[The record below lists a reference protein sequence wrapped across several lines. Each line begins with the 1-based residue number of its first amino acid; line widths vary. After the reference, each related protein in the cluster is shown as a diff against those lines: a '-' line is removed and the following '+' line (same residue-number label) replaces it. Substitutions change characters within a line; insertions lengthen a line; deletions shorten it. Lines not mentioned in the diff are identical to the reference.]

1 MRPTASKIIRGR
13 GISALRDRGGERSR
27 SREELLAARGIFPL
41 ARNQLN
47 EVEIADER
55 SRLDGPNGKSFNR
68 RSLLSRVRERAQC
81 ASQACSLAGW
91 LAGCLLRRL
100 RRNEATLLSRKTKEQ
115 RAAVA
120 HPPSPFFHLL
130 LKRPGCLSFS
140 YYQAGSS
147 PPLSFYLLLRSSCH
161 YKRESCL

>member
-1 MRPTASKIIRGR
+1 M
-13 GISALRDRGGERSR
+13 RDRGWMALMEKALIDVAFFLASEKERSVR
-27 SREELLAARGIFPL
+27 VKRAR
-41 ARNQLN
+41 
-47 EVEIADER
+47 
-55 SRLDGPNGKSFNR
+55 
-68 RSLLSRVRERAQC
+68 
-81 ASQACSLAGW
+81 SLAGW

-147 PPLSFYLLLRSSCH
+147 PPPCPSISCSGPPVIINENRVYRPSS
-161 YKRESCL
+161 K